1 MQRERGRG
9 PAYRQFPQLFRA
21 LATPTGYAV
30 SWLLLTA
37 AGFGTQTTDITTLHR
52 PGRHEVHLPGEG
64 LTLGGILF
72 RPVATEEPTRGII
85 VLHGWAEKGV
95 PGAPRVEGVAH
106 RLSEQGYVT
115 LALSMRGWPPSE
127 GQEDCGLKQP
137 DDVAKAADWLLSL
150 PNVRPDHVGVLGF
163 SQGGQVA
170 LLAAARSS
178 RIKAVAAFY
187 PVTDIERWRETTN
200 HPAIRD
206 YYIPRVCEMGKSR
219 SPIHVATRI
228 NAPVLLVHGDRDT
241 RVPTEQSVR
250 MQEALRK
257 ANQEAELLLIPG
269 AEHSF
274 TPAQRVQSWAPVL
287 KFFDTHLRTK

>member
-1 MQRERGRG
+1 MR
-9 PAYRQFPQLFRA
+9 
-21 LATPTGYAV
+21 
-30 SWLLLTA
+30 
-37 AGFGTQTTDITTLHR
+37 
-52 PGRHEVHLPGEG
+52 G

-72 RPVATEEPTRGII
+72 RPPAAEGPSPGII
-85 VLHGWAEKGV
+85 VLHGWAEKGIH
-95 PGAPRVEGVAH
+95 GAPRVEGVAR

-115 LALSMRGWPPSE
+115 LALSMRGWSPSE
-127 GQEDCGLKQP
+127 GHEDCGLKQP

-150 PNVRPDHVGVLGF
+150 PNVGPDHVGVIGF

-187 PVTDIERWRETTN
+187 PVTDIERWRETTS
-200 HPAIRD
+200 HPVIRD

-228 NAPVLLVHGDRDT
+228 NAQVLLVHGDRDT

-250 MQEALRK
+250 MKEALRK
-257 ANQEAELLLIPG
+257 AKQETELLLIPG
-269 AEHSF
+269 VEHSF
-274 TPAQRVQSWAPVL
+274 TPAQRDQSWGPVL
-287 KFFDTHLRTK
+287 TFFATHLRTK